1 MFKYKVTVITYG
13 KVMEILFVRD
23 TYLSIDEFKGIIF
36 GLTQGKVI
44 YLEDIAEKLNGYLS
58 KLFFTM
64 ESVELIEDSNRLGLK
79 EIVIEINVG
88 LEF

>member
-1 MFKYKVTVITYG
+1 MYKYKVSVVTYN

-36 GLTQGKVI
+36 GLTKGNMI
-44 YLEDIAEKLNGYLS
+44 YLDEITEKLNGYLS
-58 KLFFTM
+58 KLWFTM
-64 ESVELIEDSNRLGLK
+64 ESVELIEDLDRPSLR
-79 EIVIEINVG
+79 EIVISINVG